1 MDTKPAGERR
11 LMVRYECMDCGQIG
25 SAVELRSHAQ
35 REGCK
40 NFRVR
45 TALLS
50 MDGKL
55 LDERVEVSQC

>member
-1 MDTKPAGERR
+1 VDTKRAGERR
-11 LMVRYECMDCGQIG
+11 LVPRSECMDCGQIG

-45 TALLS
+45 TKLLS

>member
-1 MDTKPAGERR
+1 MDTRPAGERR
-11 LMVRYECMDCGQIG
+11 LVAHYECMDCGQIG

-35 REGCK
+35 RGECR

-45 TALLS
+45 TKLSS